1 VGYLSLLECTHCRAQ
16 YAPEGLHNVCPRC
29 GKVLFARYDLDRIR
43 SEVRREA
50 LAAREPTMWRYR
62 EVLPVTDPANIMTLG
77 EGMTPLLPLNALG
90 HRLGLRRLFVKEE
103 GLNPTGSFKARGL
116 SAAVSKAKELGVRA
130 ASMPS
135 AGNAGSAA
143 AAYCARAG
151 IDLYLVMPADVPH
164 VNQAECAAYGAH
176 TYLIN
181 GLINDAGRSLR
192 DGGRAQGWF
201 DMSTLKEP
209 YRVEGK
215 KTMGYELAEQFGWS
229 LPDVVIYPTGGGTG
243 IVGMWKAFAEMQAL
257 GWIGTHRPRM
267 VIVQA
272 AGCAPMVRAYLD
284 NREHADPWPE
294 AHTVA
299 AGLRVPEA
307 IGDYLILQAV
317 RESGGAA
324 YAVTDE
330 EIVADMHE
338 LARVEG
344 LFACPEGAATYG
356 ALKAMVRERRIGAD
370 ERVVLFNTG
379 AGLKYVDLIHPDL
392 PTFEP
397 AHPPPALGGRGEGTP
412 ASSAESPK
420 RPGGASPGG
429 SVSHERDG
437 GMC

>member
-1 VGYLSLLECTHCRAQ
+1 MGYLHHLECTHCHGQYSAQ
-16 YAPEGLHNVCPRC
+16 ELHNVCPRC
-29 GKVLFARYDLDRIR
+29 GKVLFPRYDLDRVR
-43 SEVRREA
+43 AEVSREQFA
-50 LAAREPTMWRYR
+50 GRELSMWRYR
-62 EVLPVTDPANIMTLG
+62 ELMPVDDPANVMTLG
-77 EGMTPLLPLNALG
+77 EGMTPLLPLRG
-90 HRLGLRRLFVKEE
+90 IGKRLGLNHVFVKEE

-116 SAAVSKAKELGVRA
+116 SAAVSKAKELGVRM

-143 AAYCARAG
+143 SAYCARAG
-151 IDLYLVMPADVPH
+151 IDLYLVMPVDVPH
-164 VNQAECAAYGAH
+164 VNQVECDVCGAH
-176 TYLIN
+176 TFLIR

-192 DGGRAQGWF
+192 GGVEAQGWF

-243 IVGMWKAFAEMQAL
+243 IVGMWKAFDEMQTL
-257 GWIGTHRPRM
+257 GWIGAQRPRM

-272 AGCAPMVRAYLD
+272 AGCAPMVRAHRD
-284 NREHADPWPE
+284 GREHAEPWKD

-317 RESGGAA
+317 RDSGGTS

-330 EIVADMHE
+330 QILADMRE
-338 LARVEG
+338 LARAEG
-344 LFACPEGAATYG
+344 LFACPEGAATYS
-356 ALKAMVRERRIGAD
+356 ALKALVQDGLIRSD

-379 AGLKYVDLIHPDL
+379 AGMKYVDLIHPNL

-397 AHPPPALGGRGEGTP
+397 AHPPAPLGGR
-412 ASSAESPK
+412 A
-420 RPGGASPGG
+420 
-429 SVSHERDG
+429 
-437 GMC
+437 